1 MKCTPQKRK
10 FLQSKVKYAGHIVSA
25 AGIETDSAKVD
36 NVINWPT
43 PTNKSELDSFLEFA
57 GYYRQFIKEY
67 SKFAKPLHDL
77 SSNQC
82 NKKKNKGGKKV
93 SHICQISILNLI
105 ID

>member
-25 AGIETDSAKVD
+25 
-36 NVINWPT
+36 
-43 PTNKSELDSFLEFA
+43 NKSELDSFLEFA

-77 SSNQC
+77 SGNQC
-82 NKKKNKGGKKV
+82 NKKKLKQRRQKG
-93 SHICQISILNLI
+93 
-105 ID
+105 